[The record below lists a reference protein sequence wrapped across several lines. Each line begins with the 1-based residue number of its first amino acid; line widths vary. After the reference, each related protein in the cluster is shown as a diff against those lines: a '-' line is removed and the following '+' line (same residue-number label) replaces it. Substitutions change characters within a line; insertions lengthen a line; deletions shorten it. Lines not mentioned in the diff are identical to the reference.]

1 MAKSKYAPS
10 LFGEAEKPSSKIEL
24 SPAKPSQ
31 AKPINAQDKAAVAAH
46 FKEIELSPY
55 VPPAKKV
62 AKEET
67 KKEVIAPS
75 VKSDWSLLTYST
87 PVPTLPPLPPEEQ
100 QEFIRN
106 HKTLKQLKKRGKQ
119 A

>member
-10 LFGEAEKPSSKIEL
+10 LFGEAEKPSSKLEL
-24 SPAKPSQ
+24 S
-31 AKPINAQDKAAVAAH
+31 KPINAQDKAAVAAH

-55 VPPAKKV
+55 VPPAKKNL
-62 AKEET
+62 AIEPKEE
-67 KKEVIAPS
+67 
-75 VKSDWSLLTYST
+75 VKTPLVQSDWSELVYST
-87 PVPTLPPLPPEEQ
+87 PVPTLPPLPTEEQ

-106 HKTLKQLKKRGKQ
+106 HKTLKQLKKQKRGKQ